1 MLKKHAII
9 KIFAMAGVLIFS
21 MSITC
26 QAAPY
31 AVVKGDSLWKI
42 AREQLGDGRR
52 YIEIFEAN
60 KDQITDPAK
69 IQVGQVLEV
78 PEGKPAP
85 GTEPESESVPE
96 SVPESAT
103 ATDLPVKKTTISR
116 DEKFGSALLAI
127 SPEEFEEAGFH
138 LGDSCDITFE
148 NGLYFEDVPFYDGY
162 YVRVG
167 EPVIVA
173 YPGFGTVKIDYC
185 RASIWDEENLTEG
198 ESVTIQ
204 MNTPGKYADFL
215 ELMDQKYSFDRK
227 DYASDKEFCN
237 FRELSGGSLK
247 EGFFYRG
254 ASPVDNSRGR
264 AAYTDS
270 LLEEYNI
277 RAVLNLADSK
287 EDIESYQAADDY
299 ASPYSD
305 ALYKEGKMHLAGMNA
320 AFVSEEFKQKLVLGL
335 RDVMNMPGPLYI
347 HCTEG
352 KDRTGYV
359 CILLEALAGASYE
372 EMKADYMQTYKN
384 YYGVDKE
391 SNPERYDAIS
401 GLYFDDFI
409 CYIHDA
415 KDVSDLT
422 DADFSKDAEKYL
434 LEGGMTIEEIAD
446 LKEYLTD

>member
-9 KIFAMAGVLIFS
+9 KIFALTAALTLLIS
-21 MSITC
+21 MTC

-31 AVVKGDSLWKI
+31 TVVKRDSLWKI
-42 AREQLGDGRR
+42 AREQLGDGKR

-69 IQVGQVLEV
+69 IQIGQVLEI

-85 GTEPESESVPE
+85 VTVPKSESVPE
-96 SVPESAT
+96 SVT
-103 ATDLPVKKTTISR
+103 AIDLPVKITTISK
-116 DEKFGSALLAI
+116 DEKFGSAVLAI
-127 SPEEFEEAGFH
+127 SPKEFEEAGFH
-138 LGDSCDITFE
+138 LGDSCDISFE
-148 NGLYFEDVPFYDGY
+148 NGLYFEDIPFYDGY
-162 YVRVG
+162 YVKVG
-167 EPVIVA
+167 KPVIVA
-173 YPGFGTVKIDYC
+173 YPGSGTVKIAYNS
-185 RASIWDEENLTEG
+185 ASIWDEENLIEG

-204 MNTPGKYADFL
+204 MNTPGKYADFQ
-215 ELMDQKYSFDRK
+215 EFMGQKYFFNRK
-227 DYASDKEFCN
+227 DYASNEEFCN

-264 AAYTDS
+264 ASYTDS
-270 LLEEYNI
+270 LLAKYNI

-287 EDIESYQAADDY
+287 EDMESYQAMDDY
-299 ASPYSD
+299 VFPYTG
-305 ALYKEGKMHLAGMNA
+305 ALYKDGKMHLAGMNA
-320 AFVSEEFKQKLVLGL
+320 AFVSEKFKQKLVLGL

-372 EMKADYMQTYKN
+372 EMQADYMQTYKN

-391 SNPERYDAIS
+391 STPERYNAIS
-401 GLYFDDFI
+401 GLYFDDFM
-409 CYIHDA
+409 CYIHDTEN
-415 KDVSDLT
+415 VSDLI
-422 DADFSKDAEKYL
+422 DADFSEDATNYL
-434 LEGGMTIEEIAD
+434 LEGGMTIKEISD
-446 LKEYLTD
+446 LKKYLTD